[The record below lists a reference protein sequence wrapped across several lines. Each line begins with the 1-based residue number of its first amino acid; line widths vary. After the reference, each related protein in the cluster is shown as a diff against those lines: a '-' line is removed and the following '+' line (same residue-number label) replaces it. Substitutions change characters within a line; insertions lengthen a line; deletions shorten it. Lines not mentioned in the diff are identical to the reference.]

1 MKRILVVTLAIFA
14 IIVAFGNVPAQ
25 ADELV
30 FAKDGIWYY
39 HDSFVRCIPGLDVSK
54 PVFIA
59 CGEDEAKGG
68 IPGNAWMSDAS
79 LKDALS
85 LYLVTPPSAAGG
97 YWTYKVPEALK
108 VVDRVRHNLVQNG
121 NWLPIQKFRGQIP
134 YLPPQGEMGPAIVLS
149 TK

>member
-14 IIVAFGNVPAQ
+14 IIVAFGVPAQ
-25 ADELV
+25 ANELV

-39 HDSFVRCIPGLDVSK
+39 HDSFVKCIPGLDVSK

-59 CGEDEAKGG
+59 CGEDEGAGG
-68 IPGNAWMSDAS
+68 IPGNAWFSDES
-79 LKDALS
+79 LKES
-85 LYLVTPPSAAGG
+85 FPLYLVTPPSAAGG

-108 VVDRVRHNLVQNG
+108 AVDRVRHNLVQNG
-121 NWLPIQKFRGQIP
+121 NWLPIHKFRGQIP
-134 YLPPQGEMGPAIVLS
+134 YLPPQGDKGAAIVLS